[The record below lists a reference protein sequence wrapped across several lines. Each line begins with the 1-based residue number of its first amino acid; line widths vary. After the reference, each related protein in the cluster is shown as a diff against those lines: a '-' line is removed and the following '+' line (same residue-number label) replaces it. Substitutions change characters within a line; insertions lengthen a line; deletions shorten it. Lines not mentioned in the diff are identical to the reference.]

1 MTRVQLDNQRIYRV
15 KLTFLA
21 LDWLLRDLIVAASV
35 QGML

>member
-21 LDWLLRDLIVAASV
+21 LDWLLRDLIMAAWV
-35 QGML
+35 QGTL